1 MYNNNYP
8 PGVGP
13 WTVLP
18 GEEEGACCRCGATH
32 CLAEG
37 YAEENGDRVCAQ
49 CWDTEIDEEIDE
61 RGAATAEVFTTIHV
75 LDDGETWAGDGCV
88 LELTEAQYNRVCEGE
103 HPRDVVKGWDE
114 VNGWDGSDYEE
125 DLEDCPMYAPK
136 PPQVTEKQRLAAQA
150 VLYTDQFRWV
160 SVTTPTGESVQV
172 LVPRAQGG
180 EK

>member
-75 LDDGETWAGDGCV
+75 LDDGETWSDDGFV
-88 LELTEAQYNRVCEGE
+88 LELTEAQYKRVCEGE
-103 HPRDVVKGWDE
+103 HPRDVVDDWEG
-114 VNGWDGSDYEE
+114 NTYEE

-136 PPQVTEKQRLAAQA
+136 PTDEQRRACQA
-150 VLYTDQFRWV
+150 VLFPNHFTWV

>member
-49 CWDTEIDEEIDE
+49 CWDKEIDE
-61 RGAATAEVFTTIHV
+61 RDAATAEVFTTIHV
-75 LDDGETWAGDGCV
+75 LDDGETWSGDGCV

-103 HPRDVVKGWDE
+103 HPRDVVDDWEG
-114 VNGWDGSDYEE
+114 NTYEE

-136 PPQVTEKQRLAAQA
+136 PPQVTEKQRLAARA
-150 VLYTDQFRWV
+150 VLYTDHFHWV